1 MGYGEEQVRELEA
14 TIARV
19 PCDVVVIG
27 TPIDL
32 RRLIAIGAPTVRV
45 QYDLQEIG
53 KPLTGSPA

>member
-1 MGYGEEQVRELEA
+1 
-14 TIARV
+14 
-19 PCDVVVIG
+19 VVIG

-53 KPLTGSPA
+53 KPDLGDALAPLVSKLGALAAPSR